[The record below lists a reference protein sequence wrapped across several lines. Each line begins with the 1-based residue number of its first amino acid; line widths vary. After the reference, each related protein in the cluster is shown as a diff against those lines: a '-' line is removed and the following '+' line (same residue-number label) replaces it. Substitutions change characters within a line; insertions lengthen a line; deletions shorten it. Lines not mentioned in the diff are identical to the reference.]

1 VSTVLVTNIP
11 YFVLTLCLLCN
22 IAAYILPILNRP
34 NFCVKGRAHVT
45 RVLFDSHKRC
55 IGVAYRSGRTREQ
68 ILSSPEVIVKCRREV
83 ILSAGALA
91 TPQILLLSG
100 IGPREELDKHH
111 IPVIADL
118 PVGKNLQDHLAL
130 GMCYES
136 KLETLGDHSETLG
149 NVWRLD

>member
-1 VSTVLVTNIP
+1 MHRDCKAGQNVQWCASCT
-11 YFVLTLCLLCN
+11 
-22 IAAYILPILNRP
+22 
-34 NFCVKGRAHVT
+34 
-45 RVLFDSHKRC
+45 
-55 IGVAYRSGRTREQ
+55 
-68 ILSSPEVIVKCRREV
+68 PEVIVKCRREV

-118 PVGKNLQDHLAL
+118 PVCKNLQDHLAL
-130 GMCYES
+130 GMCYGS